1 MKRRICVRSM
11 GLGAV
16 IMLIGLAVGA
26 IVSPPLI
33 AQRSGVFDDIVC
45 SRLTVVNHAGE
56 HMIDLISGEDGNMIR
71 LSDKAG
77 TPQMALSVHDD
88 ANSIMISNKN
98 NRGIGVWLLSEEE
111 KGNQV
116 LLCDPADA
124 AFTQRLALRSHD
136 RHSFV
141 TLGRRGSADGRGIT
155 LVSSDDH
162 MNMVEVEDNG
172 AGAAVIVEDAMGN
185 IKWSAP

>member
-1 MKRRICVRSM
+1 MNHKQKLGYM
-11 GLGAV
+11 ALGAG
-16 IMLIGLAVGA
+16 ILALGITIGQF
-26 IVSPPLI
+26 ITPDI
-33 AQRSGVFDDIVC
+33 EAQNNGVFDEIVC
-45 SRLTVVNHAGE
+45 SRLTVINHAGE

-77 TPQMALSVHDD
+77 TPQMALSVQED

-141 TLGRRGSADGRGIT
+141 ILGRRADGRGGIT

-162 MNMVEVEDNG
+162 MNAVTVKDNG
-172 AGAAVIVEDAMGN
+172 AGAWISVKNAMGN

>member
-11 GLGAV
+11 VLGAG
-16 IMLIGLAVGA
+16 IMLIGLATGA

-33 AQRSGVFDDIVC
+33 AQRNGVFDEIVC

-56 HMIDLISGEDGNMIR
+56 HMIDLISGEEGNAIS

-77 TPQMALSVHDD
+77 TPQMELSVRDEVH
-88 ANSIMISNKN
+88 SIMITNKN
-98 NRGIGVWLLSEEE
+98 NRGTGIWLISDEE

-124 AFTQRLALRSHD
+124 AFTKRLALRSHD

-141 TLGRRGSADGRGIT
+141 TLGRSDSIGIT
-155 LVSSDDH
+155 LFSSDDH
-162 MNMVEVEDNG
+162 MNWVKVKDNG
-172 AGAAVIVEDAMGN
+172 EGAWISVEDAMGN
-185 IKWSAP
+185 FKWHAP